1 MRILELALSLLSL
14 KCDPFSFIRLTID
27 NDSEQLK
34 EKQSMRDNGA
44 HRYYLYDIVMKCR
57 MWNKKFHFNFILI

>member
-1 MRILELALSLLSL
+1 MRILVPALSLLSF

-34 EKQSMRDNGA
+34 EKQSMRDNG
-44 HRYYLYDIVMKCR
+44 DS
-57 MWNKKFHFNFILI
+57 